1 MVPALGAL
9 VDQQRQTLTNKP
21 IKVLSSTFMSSYV
34 GTAQRAI
41 TKRVSSSQGVQAGTF
56 KLKYR
61 SCVAVSQTQPRKPA
75 PGRGSSKCRPAG
87 SSAPGPGSE
96 ALLLSAHAAFPVFGM
111 ERS

>member
-61 SCVAVSQTQPRKPA
+61 SCVAVSQTQPRK
-75 PGRGSSKCRPAG
+75 GKN
-87 SSAPGPGSE
+87 
-96 ALLLSAHAAFPVFGM
+96 ALYL
-111 ERS
+111 